1 MLACIAQQRS
11 DGTIAAP
18 ARPSRELFRGAAL
31 QRRGSADLIA
41 AEVRERI
48 LAGDLVSGD
57 PLREA
62 ELAEAFGVARNTV
75 REALRLLT
83 QGGLATYEM
92 HHGVT
97 VRRHT
102 PAEVA
107 AIFDV
112 REIIES
118 AAGAAGRQ
126 RSTRRRWRRCGCD
139 RGDSSAR
146 PRSATSRAC

>member
-1 MLACIAQQRS
+1 MA
-11 DGTIAAP
+11 GTGSP
-18 ARPSRELFRGAAL
+18 VREIFRGAAL
-31 QRRGSADLIA
+31 QRRASADLIA

-83 QGGLATYEM
+83 QGGLTTYEM

-97 VRRHT
+97 VRRYT

-107 AIFDV
+107 DVFDV
-112 REIIES
+112 RAIIES
-118 AAGAAGRQ
+118 AAARRAGSLDAAEVARLRAALEQSERAAAAGRQ
-126 RSTRRRWRRCGCD
+126 
-139 RGDSSAR
+139 
-146 PRSATSRAC
+146 SRAC